1 MRTRTRNLS
10 RVMPGGADVSY
21 ENFDTKTRKWL
32 PSNVDRQRWSVTQG
46 YQETIEDVL
55 RDPFIKR
62 KWDPTV
68 VNPVGHSR
76 MEFPAISTQSYGP
89 VYVNTKR
96 RYYVKYV
103 GFQNQ
108 GSAFVNPAPSF
119 WVTSALP
126 HREAADFFN
135 AGGVA
140 NEVLLP
146 NLLLELPQSLNVV
159 SLLKTRL
166 WNSKTV
172 LNGVWDASKD
182 ASDKFIAYNFGIKP
196 FIADIRA
203 IAAYSEALQKRL
215 EWLLD
220 NQGKSVSLDYRA
232 SLLKPPASV
241 PSHPGYWWKVVE
253 YSQTYHAFARWTV
266 NYDPVKAVWEKLRF
280 FNRYFSTSKFLSAAY
295 EAIPFSF
302 VFDWV
307 SNLGDLLKQ
316 LELPSSLRSDMQSVG
331 WSQKQK
337 GVLEGFMA
345 HPTGGPPVQLARIE
359 FKDYIRRP
367 GLPLSLTSAFN
378 TQTMTGKQQ
387 ALAFA
392 LIHQK
397 VR

>member
-1 MRTRTRNLS
+1 MRTRTRNLMK
-10 RVMPGGADVSY
+10 VVIGGADVSY
-21 ENFDTKTRKWL
+21 ETYNTKTGKWL
-32 PSNVDRQRWSVTQG
+32 PSTVDRQRWNVTQG
-46 YQETIEDVL
+46 YQETFVDVE
-55 RDPFIKR
+55 RERGHKF
-62 KWDPTV
+62 DPTV
-68 VNPVGHSR
+68 VNPVGHSKLA
-76 MEFPAISTQSYGP
+76 FPAIAAPGYGP
-89 VYVNTKR
+89 VYVNSRK

-108 GSAFVNPAPSF
+108 GSAYRNVAQEF
-119 WVTSALP
+119 WQTSALP
-126 HREAADFFN
+126 HKEAADFFN

-140 NEVLLP
+140 NEVMLP

-172 LNGVWDASKD
+172 SSGIWNASKD

-215 EWLLD
+215 EWLLE

-241 PSHPGYWWKVVE
+241 PSFSPGYWWKVVE
-253 YSQTYHAFARWTV
+253 YSQSYHAFARWTV
-266 NYDPVKAVWEKLRF
+266 NYDPVKAAWEKVRF
-280 FNRYFSTSKFLSAAY
+280 FNRYFSTGKFLSAAY

-302 VFDWV
+302 VLDWV
-307 SNLGDLLKQ
+307 SNIGDLFKQ
-316 LELPSSLRSDMQSVG
+316 LELPSVLRSDMQSVG

-345 HPTGGPPVQLARIE
+345 NPAGGPPVQLARME

-367 GLPLSLTSAFN
+367 GLPLTLTSAFN